1 MEEGI
6 RKRHVILFAML
17 LLFSGAAGRADDTQP
32 TKDVQPPF
40 PGMRW
45 GEPSVAIEK
54 LLKGARAN
62 IVEKRKNDSGDVWTV
77 EGLVQ
82 ASLRR
87 TLFYF
92 KDEMLVEVELQYQN
106 ADWDDAK
113 YNDFMG
119 QVRQRIAAR
128 YGEGQLIA
136 RSKSPQDGNVM
147 QTIVG
152 YKWSLTNTAIQ
163 LFYFSAENSTEIY
176 RTISIHYKAY

>member
-1 MEEGI
+1 VG
-6 RKRHVILFAML
+6 L
-17 LLFSGAAGRADDTQP
+17 LLSLAVAARAEP
-32 TKDVQPPF
+32 SPEPKDVQPPF
-40 PGMRW
+40 PGMHW
-45 GEPSVAIEK
+45 GEPSQVIEK

-62 IVEKRKNDSGDVWTV
+62 IVDKTSTDDIEAWTV

-87 TLFYF
+87 TIFHF
-92 KDEMLVEVELQYQN
+92 KTGMLIEVELQYQ
-106 ADWDDAK
+106 DPTWDDAK

-119 QVRQRIAAR
+119 QIRQRIAGR

-136 RSKSPQDGNVM
+136 RSKTPAEGNVV
-147 QTIVG
+147 QTVVG

-163 LFYFSAENSTEIY
+163 LFYFSAENSTQIY